1 MIVSVLHRRNKS
13 HKLISMSSFNFSHE
27 GYSALSNLKLSKCLF
42 LNQIN
47 MEMLLEIAS
56 FDGSEKQYDILSP
69 VSPAEAAELWPTFS
83 AEHESMEL
91 HSLVKCT
98 FQGNACCYQSA
109 Q

>member
-1 MIVSVLHRRNKS
+1 
-13 HKLISMSSFNFSHE
+13 MSSFNFSHE
-27 GYSALSNLKLSKCLF
+27 GYSALSNLNLSKCLF

-56 FDGSEKQYDILSP
+56 FDGSEKQYDILPP
-69 VSPAEAAELWPTFS
+69 VSPGEAAELWSMFS
-83 AEHESMEL
+83 PENDNLEL

-98 FQGNACCYQSA
+98 FQGNACCCQST